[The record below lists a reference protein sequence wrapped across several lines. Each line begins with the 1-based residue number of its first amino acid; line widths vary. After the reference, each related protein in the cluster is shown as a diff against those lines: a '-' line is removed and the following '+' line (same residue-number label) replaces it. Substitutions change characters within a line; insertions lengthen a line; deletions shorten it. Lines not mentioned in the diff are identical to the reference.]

1 MLVFVFFFH
10 WKVLAEEEEED
21 GVLLTRNTLML
32 SSHLPLSLIHGV
44 AAEITEEDFLA
55 PLILDHQAAAAEVQ
69 TFHRTDSLR

>member
-69 TFHRTDSLR
+69 TFHRSDSLR

>member
-1 MLVFVFFFH
+1 
-10 WKVLAEEEEED
+10 
-21 GVLLTRNTLML
+21 ML

>member
-1 MLVFVFFFH
+1 MVFVFFFH